1 MTIPY
6 VKRGKL
12 SNGLQY
18 FNHEESYLP
27 LAKIRIAFHGG
38 GTAVP
43 PDKAGAIVL
52 LYDYLV
58 SSQDALLVEFDKIGT
73 TPVFYVDENGS
84 AIDVTVNSTDIEKAF
99 ELLSKMLRKPQFD
112 QVLFERVKF
121 KHIAGVS
128 ESRRSPGESAKAA
141 LVRSIYGAEHP
152 LGTLRTDT
160 FEWLQSAKI
169 EDLNHVYDWY
179 TGPRDIAVI
188 TTGRISDNQA
198 HMLCQS
204 FFGDWRSDADPAE
217 SIPKAIAVN
226 QGQHFFVARA
236 NLQKA
241 YVALGG
247 HGASLGDNDEY
258 AFRMAARVLSDRLG
272 RLFHHNNSFCSTEA
286 EIHMFKRTGYYSMA
300 CSIDRGQTWQAA
312 LDIASAEFV
321 SAMDYVDGARMPYF
335 RSSEAWNIVNSFRS
349 LHGVIENISSIY
361 WNDLPDDYYIKSL
374 EKINHVT
381 LSDVERALHE
391 YFRKDQIH
399 VVVVGDP
406 SPARRNTKRL
416 QSP

>member
-6 VKRGKL
+6 IKRERL

-38 GTAVP
+38 GTALP
-43 PDKAGAIVL
+43 PEKAGAMVL

-58 SSQDALLVEFDKIGT
+58 SSQEALLVEFDRIGT

-84 AIDVTVNSTDIEKAF
+84 AIDVTVNSTDTEKAF
-99 ELLSKMLRKPQFD
+99 ELLSRMLREPQFD
-112 QVLFERVKF
+112 QNIFEKVKI
-121 KHIAGVS
+121 KYIADVY
-128 ESRRSPGESAKAA
+128 ESQRTSKESARSA
-141 LVRSIYGAEHP
+141 LVRSIYGIEHP

-160 FEWLQSAKI
+160 FESLQSAKI
-169 EDLNHVYDWY
+169 EDLYHVYREY
-179 TGPRDIAVI
+179 IGPRDIAVI
-188 TTGRISDNQA
+188 TTGRISDNQG
-198 HMLCQS
+198 HMLCQD
-204 FFGDWRSDADPAE
+204 FFGDWRSSADAADPM
-217 SIPKAIAVN
+217 PKALAVN
-226 QGQHFFVARA
+226 RGQHFFVARA

-241 YVALGG
+241 YVQLGG
-247 HGASLGDNDEY
+247 HGAALGDDDEY

-272 RLFHHNNSFCSTEA
+272 RLFHRNNSFCSTEA
-286 EIHMFKRTGYYSMA
+286 EIHMFKSTGYYSMA
-300 CSIDRGQTWQAA
+300 CSIDREQTWQAA
-312 LDIASAEFV
+312 LDISSTEFSA
-321 SAMDYVDGARMPYF
+321 AINYVDGASMPYF
-335 RSSEAWNIVNSFRS
+335 RSGEAWNIVNSFRS
-349 LHGVIENISSIY
+349 LYGIIEKISSIY

-374 EKINHVT
+374 EKINQVT
-381 LSDVERALHE
+381 LSDVERALHK

-406 SPARRNTKRL
+406 SSTLRNTKRL